1 MGLQTTNP
9 KSWSVAKF
17 IVAVLWMEGRLGPS
31 DIAKQVKWTTGQ
43 VRGFYDREFKPAR
56 ALMTREE
63 RQEILTYLRG
73 WSGWFGVFIDARFE
87 DRFHAKEL
95 KRERA
100 ARIRAE
106 EAAQPEQEKREP
118 TKKELRKIAADEAA
132 RLKQEE
138 AARLER
144 EFGYA
149 PRGADLDAVGW
160 LYLNALGD
168 KHESLAKGAMMSRD
182 RRREA
187 LLKFRLHLAGRAIS
201 PLQAQDYDAV
211 GGGGGPKLTLPEYRK
226 FCIDT
231 ITGIRKLLPTPMRL
245 MTELIVEQ
253 DEFVWLRAPKG
264 DRRAVIYETIRCAA
278 DILAV
283 YYNMMTRDD
292 FESRWGERLPESS
305 VASRAAARADSA
317 MTQDIV
323 DQLTKAV
330 A

>member
-9 KSWSVAKF
+9 KSWSLAKY

-31 DIAKQVKWTTGQ
+31 DIAKQAKWTTGQ

-56 ALMTREE
+56 AHMTKAE
-63 RQEILTYLRG
+63 RQEILQYLRG

-95 KRERA
+95 NRER
-100 ARIRAE
+100 RVRVQAE
-106 EAAQPEQEKREP
+106 AGRPNAEPREP
-118 TKKELRKIAADEAA
+118 TKKELRKLAADEAA
-132 RLKQEE
+132 RQKQEE

-149 PRGADLDAVGW
+149 PRGAEIDAVGW

-187 LLKFRLHLAGRAIS
+187 LLKFRMHLAGRSIS
-201 PLQAQDYDAV
+201 PLQAQDYEAV
-211 GGGGGPKLTLPEYRK
+211 GGGGGAKLTLPEYRK
-226 FCIDT
+226 FCIDI
-231 ITGIRKLLPTPMRL
+231 ITGIRKLLPAPMRL

-253 DEFVWLRAPKG
+253 DEFVWLRVPKG
-264 DRRAVIYETIRCAA
+264 DRRAVIYESIRFSA
-278 DILAV
+278 DTLAV
-283 YYNMMTRDD
+283 YYQMLSRDD
-292 FESRWGERLPESS
+292 FEARWGERLPEST